1 MALTLTTPNTLLGL
15 YQPKSDSARLWTNVA
30 TVILGTVVLTLS
42 AKISVPVQ
50 PIPVTLQTLAVA
62 LIAAGFGWRIGVAT
76 VALYLIEGLA
86 GLPVFASGGGIGYI
100 FRPSFG
106 FLVGYLP
113 MAALI
118 GWASDRGASRNV
130 FVLFAAMVVGD
141 AIAFLF
147 GFAWLMVVINM
158 IVSAGGELPVWPT
171 LDPQDLVGSAY
182 QGAVAPFIVWDL
194 MKMALAAVTV
204 AGGWALLRPKA

>member
-1 MALTLTTPNTLLGL
+1 MALTLTTPNTLLGAL
-15 YQPKSDSARLWTNVA
+15 QPKTDAARLWTNIA
-30 TVILGTVVLTLS
+30 TVVLGTVLLTVS

-62 LIAAGFGWRIGVAT
+62 LIAASLGWRMAVAT
-76 VALYLIEGLA
+76 VALYLVEGLA

-113 MAALI
+113 MAAVI
-118 GWASDRGASRNV
+118 GWASDRGWSRNLLL
-130 FVLFAAMVVGD
+130 LFGAMVIGD

-158 IVSAGGELPVWPT
+158 IVSGGGELPAWPA
-171 LDPQDLVGSAY
+171 LDPQNLVGTAFDGAVRPFVLWDLV
-182 QGAVAPFIVWDL
+182 
-194 MKMALAAVTV
+194 KMAFAAITV
-204 AGGWALLRPKA
+204 FGAWRLFRPKA